1 MEFKQ
6 VQRMANLL
14 AKPFAGDIFK
24 LLVNYRDISA
34 SEAATRLGLHIKTA
48 QDFLEEL
55 TVLDVCEKKEVYEKK
70 RPYYRYKLKKY
81 QFSIDVDLSVLADNC
96 RFWRTSLRIQIL
108 AC

>member
-14 AKPFAGDIFK
+14 SKPFAGDILK
-24 LLVNYRDISA
+24 LLVNYQDISA

-55 TVLDVCEKKEVYEKK
+55 AALDICEKKEVYEKK
-70 RPYYRYKLKKY
+70 RPYYRYKLKNTN
-81 QFSIDVDLSVLADNC
+81 SA
-96 RFWRTSLRIQIL
+96 
-108 AC
+108 